1 MLVRKFAKNIAGAL
15 CALFLLASPA
25 AQAEQGYLE
34 YLPDV
39 PLMDGMGELEDY
51 SFMFDKAEGR
61 VIETAA
67 FVAVSSES
75 EVMDFYAGALPQ
87 LGWVPISRD
96 RFLRNGE
103 QLIVKSE
110 KVEGGVLARFWLSP
124 KQD

>member
-1 MLVRKFAKNIAGAL
+1 MCILLLFGWSAAYAG
-15 CALFLLASPA
+15 
-25 AQAEQGYLE
+25 QGYLE

-39 PLMDGMGELEDY
+39 PLMDGMGELEEY

-67 FVAVSSES
+67 FVAGSGVN

-87 LGWVPISRD
+87 LGWTMISRD